1 MNEDRT
7 SPNSDP
13 ELTQTDSHSVLA
25 TALRR
30 HQHTRSPHARGIYDN
45 MIQILDPKAGV
56 NPVMRPA
63 LLRRQ
68 MMNLERAVG

>member
-1 MNEDRT
+1 MSDTPVTQRC
-7 SPNSDP
+7 SPA
-13 ELTQTDSHSVLA
+13 VLA

-30 HQHTRSPHARGIYDN
+30 HQHARGPHARGITDN

-56 NPVMRPA
+56 NPVMRAA

-68 MMNLERAVG
+68 MMNLEEVAR